1 MKKHTRV
8 YLEHFGFDTE
18 TFIPCEVCGTKA
30 VDIHHIHRRG
40 MGGSKS
46 ADNIDNLMAVC
57 RICHIKYGDLKKYMD
72 FLKEVHSDYMEKM
85 NKNNNTTKDNQRWE
99 N

>member
-1 MKKHTRV
+1 
-8 YLEHFGFDTE
+8 
-18 TFIPCEVCGTKA
+18 
-30 VDIHHIHRRG
+30 

-72 FLKEVHSDYMEKM
+72 FLKETHSDYMEKM

>member
-1 MKKHTRV
+1 MQKHTKI

-18 TFIPCEVCGTKA
+18 SFVPCEVCGAKA

-46 ADNIDNLMAVC
+46 ADHIDNLMAVC
-57 RICHIKYGDLKKYMD
+57 RICHIKYGDIKKYMD
-72 FLKEVHSDYMEKM
+72 FLKDIHQKKM
-85 NKNNNTTKDNQRWE
+85 NQNNNTTKVNQRWE
-99 N
+99 S